1 MNQVEFQ
8 TGIQALSQCFGERNY
23 PAERVRRIWEACGN
37 YPDGIFTEAIGR
49 CIDRMRVAPFR
60 EDLADACRAVA
71 DQWRSSGKL
80 GGRVIEH
87 RTNFSHPWPTPV
99 VAIMHMIRDGNTERG
114 FKFGLQS
121 SGLTEETAWQLY
133 EDFACGNWHTER
145 SRKII
150 AALKPARWVI
160 GKTQQ
165 NGPQVPVQN
174 APISND
180 VCLSKA
186 IDDLFGVG
194 QRDEG

>member
-1 MNQVEFQ
+1 MSNNYMTDPNLADQLVKNRSEKFR
-8 TGIQALSQCFGERNY
+8 TKVSENFLGQASSFLSQTWTLDQITRILDEAVRTLDHFPSIAQLQKIGESLSTPTRRY
-23 PAERVRRIWEACGN
+23 ER
-37 YPDGIFTEAIGR
+37 TEYAR
-49 CIDRMRVAPFR
+49 F
-60 EDLADACRAVA
+60 E
-71 DQWRSSGKL
+71 
-80 GGRVIEH
+80 
-87 RTNFSHPWPTPV
+87 HPWPARV
-99 VAIMHMIRDGNTERG
+99 VAVMHMIRDGNTERG

-121 SGLTEETAWQLY
+121 AGLTEETAWQLY

-145 SRKII
+145 SRKIL

-165 NGPQVPVQN
+165 NGPEVPVQN
-174 APISND
+174 APNSND